1 MEEKPLLITLWV
13 NKMIGPGVA
22 HVLALVGIHHQGPE
36 PLIPDHVVMTVLIML
51 VTMTVL
57 VVVRRGLTMVPGK
70 LQQVFELL
78 YDYLKTLLE
87 ENIGKKGVKFLPLIA
102 GLALFIFLS
111 NMAGLF
117 PGLKSPTANLNVTVA
132 CAVSVFLYYNYQ
144 GLREH
149 GVLRYLKHFC
159 GPVWWLA
166 PLMFPVEIVSH
177 LARPLSLSVRLFGNI
192 FGEDMI
198 VLVFFGLAPLFVP
211 LPIMA
216 LQIFTALV
224 QTLVF
229 VLLSVMYLAG
239 AVESE
244 EHEAQPA

>member
-1 MEEKPLLITLWV
+1 MEEKPLLITMWV
-13 NKMIGPGVA
+13 NKMLGPAVT
-22 HVLALVGIHHQGPE
+22 HLLALLGIHPTGRDPI
-36 PLIPDHVVMTVLIML
+36 IPDHVVMSALIVLS
-51 VTMTVL
+51 VVL
-57 VVVRRGLTMVPGK
+57 LLAVIRRTYALVPGK
-70 LQQVFELL
+70 TQQILELL
-78 YDYLKTLLE
+78 YEYLKTLLE
-87 ENIGKKGVKFLPLIA
+87 ENIGHKGVKFLPLIVT
-102 GLALFIFLS
+102 LALFIFTS
-111 NMAGLF
+111 NMAGLI
-117 PGLKSPTANLNVTVA
+117 PGLKSPTSNLNVTVA
-132 CAVSVFLYYNYQ
+132 CALIVFLYYNYQ

-149 GVLRYLKHFC
+149 GALNYLKHFC

-198 VLVFFGLAPLFVP
+198 VLVFFALAPLIIP

-216 LQIFTALV
+216 LQIITAIV

-229 VLLSVMYLAG
+229 VLLTTMYLAG

-244 EHEAQPA
+244 EHEH

>member
-1 MEEKPLLITLWV
+1 MEEQPLVITLWI
-13 NKMIGPGVA
+13 NKLLGPAVLRL
-22 HVLALVGIHHQGPE
+22 LALLGISHHGTGPV
-36 PLIPDHVVMTVLIML
+36 IPDHVVMTALIVIFTILLMMAL
-51 VTMTVL
+51 KRSL
-57 VVVRRGLTMVPGK
+57 RMVPGN
-70 LQQVFELL
+70 LQHIFELL
-78 YDYLKTLLE
+78 YEYLKSMLE
-87 ENIGKKGVKFLPLIA
+87 DNIGPKGTKFLPLVA
-102 GLALFIFLS
+102 TLALFIFLS
-111 NMAGLF
+111 NVAGLI
-117 PGLKSPTANLNVTVA
+117 PGLKSPTSNLNVTVA
-132 CAVSVFLYYNYQ
+132 CAVIVFLYYNYQ
-144 GLREH
+144 GIREH
-149 GVLRYLKHFC
+149 GILSYLKHFC

-198 VLVFFGLAPLFVP
+198 VLVFFSLAPLFVP

-229 VLLSVMYLAG
+229 VLLTTMYLAG

-244 EHEAQPA
+244 EHEH

>member
-13 NKMIGPGVA
+13 NKMLGPAVA
-22 HVLALVGIHHQGPE
+22 HLLALLGIHYTGPK
-36 PLIPDHVVMTVLIML
+36 PLIPDHVVMSVVIVFFTIVWLAIM
-51 VTMTVL
+51 
-57 VVVRRGLTMVPGK
+57 RRGFTMLPGK
-70 LQQVFELL
+70 MQQVLEML
-78 YDYLKTLLE
+78 YEYLKSLLE
-87 ENIGKKGVKFLPLIA
+87 ENIGHKGVKFLPLVTT
-102 GLALFIFLS
+102 LALFIFSS
-111 NMAGLF
+111 NMVGLI
-117 PGLKSPTANLNVTVA
+117 PGLKSPTSNLNVTVA
-132 CAVSVFLYYNYQ
+132 CALIVFLYYNYQ

-149 GVLRYLKHFC
+149 GVLNYLKHFC

-198 VLVFFGLAPLFVP
+198 VLVFFALAPLFIP

-216 LQIFTALV
+216 LQIVTAIV

-229 VLLSVMYLAG
+229 VLLTTMYLAG

-244 EHEAQPA
+244 EHEH

>member
-13 NKMIGPGVA
+13 NKILGPAVA
-22 HVLALVGIHHQGPE
+22 QLLALFGIHHKGQDPI
-36 PLIPDHVVMTVLIML
+36 IPDHVVMSALIVLFI
-51 VTMTVL
+51 VL
-57 VVVRRGLTMVPGK
+57 LLAVYRRTYTLIPGK
-70 LQQVFELL
+70 TQQILEML
-78 YDYLKTLLE
+78 YEYLKTLLE
-87 ENIGKKGVKFLPLIA
+87 ENIGHKGVKFLPLIVT
-102 GLALFIFLS
+102 LALFIFTS
-111 NMAGLF
+111 NMAGLI
-117 PGLKSPTANLNVTVA
+117 PGLKSPTSNLNVTVA
-132 CAVSVFLYYNYQ
+132 CALIVFLYYNYQ

-149 GVLRYLKHFC
+149 GVLNYLKHFC

-198 VLVFFGLAPLFVP
+198 VLVFFALAPLLVP

-216 LQIFTALV
+216 LQIVTAIV

-229 VLLSVMYLAG
+229 VLLTTMYLAG

-244 EHEAQPA
+244 EHEH

>member
-13 NKMIGPGVA
+13 NKMLSPAVA
-22 HVLALVGIHHQGPE
+22 HLLALAGVHPKGHE
-36 PLIPDHVVMTVLIML
+36 LLIPDHVVMS
-51 VTMTVL
+51 
-57 VVVRRGLTMVPGK
+57 VVVVIFTIVLMAIMRRSVTLVPGK
-70 LQQVFELL
+70 LQQIFELL
-78 YDYLKTLLE
+78 YEYLKSMLV
-87 ENIGKKGVKFLPLIA
+87 ENIGHKGMKFMPLVA
-102 GLALFIFLS
+102 TLALFIFLS
-111 NMAGLF
+111 NMAGLV
-117 PGLKSPTANLNVTVA
+117 PGLKSPTSNINVTVA
-132 CAVSVFLYYNYQ
+132 CALVVFLYYNYQ
-144 GLREH
+144 GIREH
-149 GVLRYLKHFC
+149 GILSYLKHFC

-198 VLVFFGLAPLFVP
+198 VLVFFGLVPLFVP

-216 LQIFTALV
+216 LQIFTSLI

-229 VLLSVMYLAG
+229 VLLTVMYLAG

-244 EHEAQPA
+244 EHEH

>member
-1 MEEKPLLITLWV
+1 MEEQPLLITLWV
-13 NKMIGPGVA
+13 NKVLGPTVA
-22 HVLALVGIHHQGPE
+22 HLLSLAGIHPHGHG
-36 PLIPDHVVMTVLIML
+36 PLIPDHVVMSALIVLFTILLMAVVGRR
-51 VTMTVL
+51 VTL
-57 VVVRRGLTMVPGK
+57 VPGK
-70 LQQVFELL
+70 LQQTFELL
-78 YDYLKTLLE
+78 YEFLKNMLE
-87 ENIGKKGVKFLPLIA
+87 ENIGHKGVRFLPLIA
-102 GLALFIFLS
+102 TLALFIFLS
-111 NMAGLF
+111 NIAGLV
-117 PGLKSPTANLNVTVA
+117 PGLKSPTSNINVTVA
-132 CAVSVFLYYNYQ
+132 CALIVFLYYNYQ

-149 GVLRYLKHFC
+149 GVLSYLKHFC

-198 VLVFFGLAPLFVP
+198 VLVFFGLVPLFVP

-216 LQIFTALV
+216 LQIFTALI

-229 VLLSVMYLAG
+229 ILLTVMYLAG

-244 EHEAQPA
+244 EHEH

>member
-1 MEEKPLLITLWV
+1 MEEKPLVITLWV
-13 NKMIGPGVA
+13 NKMIGPWVA
-22 HVLALVGIHHQGPE
+22 QVMARLGIHHQGPD
-36 PLIPDHVVMTVLIML
+36 PVIPDHVVMTVFIML
-51 VTMTVL
+51 VTL
-57 VVVRRGLTMVPGK
+57 AILIVVRRGLTLVPGK

-87 ENIGKKGVKFLPLIA
+87 ENIGRKGVKFLPLIA

-149 GVLRYLKHFC
+149 GVLSYLKHFC

-198 VLVFFGLAPLFVP
+198 VLVFFGLAPLLVP
-211 LPIMA
+211 LPIMV

-244 EHEAQPA
+244 EPEAQHA